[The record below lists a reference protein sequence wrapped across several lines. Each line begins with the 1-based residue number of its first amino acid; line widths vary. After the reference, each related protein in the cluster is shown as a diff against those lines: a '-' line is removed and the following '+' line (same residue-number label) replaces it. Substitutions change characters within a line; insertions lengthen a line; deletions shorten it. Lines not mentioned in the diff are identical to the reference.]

1 MSDSLV
7 CTCEQST
14 STNICI
20 WIVFGLQ
27 VLGLGIK
34 FIGKLITKLTSNPLD
49 DTEATV
55 NKLLV
60 GKKTDLSSVA
70 SDAQATTTTNENIF
84 DAESASAAL
93 ISLADVLK
101 TLKLVK
107 N

>member
-1 MSDSLV
+1 MSESYV

-14 STNICI
+14 STSTNVCI

-27 VLGLGIK
+27 ILALGIK
-34 FIGKLITKLTSNPLD
+34 FIGKLVTKFSKNPLD

-60 GKKTDLSSVA
+60 GKKTELSSVT
-70 SDAQATTTTNENIF
+70 SDTTTPTTENLF
-84 DAESASAAL
+84 DVEAASATL
-93 ISLADVLK
+93 VSLAEILK
-101 TLKLVK
+101 NLKLVK